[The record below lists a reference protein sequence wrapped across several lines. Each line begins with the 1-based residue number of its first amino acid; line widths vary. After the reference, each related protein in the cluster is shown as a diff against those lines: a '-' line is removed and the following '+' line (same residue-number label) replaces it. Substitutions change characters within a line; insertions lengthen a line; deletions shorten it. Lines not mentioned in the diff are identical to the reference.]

1 MYLTKREGVI
11 CVRDQISTVKERS
24 ILFVLWK
31 AGAERKRAQFCC
43 LPLAS
48 HASAHMDFMKADN
61 LRVFESLWHFFRP
74 CFFQAPQAE
83 RGKFM
88 PGNSSNPVTAQA
100 FSGSGSSLA
109 EMFLPVSK
117 CCSFE
122 GREKQTVVSDLDGTL
137 LRSSSSF
144 PYFML
149 LAFEAGSPLRA
160 LLLLL
165 MCPVVGLL
173 YYFISEVAGIQL
185 MIFIAVA
192 GLKAEDVTTVGR
204 AVLPKFYLEDLHPIS
219 YKVFVSCG
227 KRYIVTANPRIMVE
241 PFLKEYLAVDHVLGT
256 ELQVFKGYCTGFV
269 AETGVLVGF
278 RKLNA
283 VKEFFKDKKPDLG
296 LGDRPTDYPF
306 MSLCKE
312 AYIVPSTKNMEAVPR
327 EEYLKPLVFHD
338 GRLAIRPT
346 PLAALGIF
354 LWFPIGLALA
364 VTRNCVGLCLPY
376 SLALPIGTLL
386 GVRIRVRGIPP
397 PVQITDDN
405 STGILYVCSHR
416 TLLDPVF
423 LTAALGRPVP
433 AVTYSISCLT
443 EAVSPIK
450 TVRLTRNRIKDG
462 KIMKKLLSEGDLAVC
477 PEGTTCREPYLLR
490 FSPLFA
496 EIADA
501 IVPVAMNATV
511 NMFYGTSARGLKC
524 LDPIFFLMNPF
535 PRYDIVFLDRLPREM
550 TCSGGKS
557 SFEVANH
564 VQKLLADS
572 LGFQCTNLKR
582 RDKYM
587 MLAGNEGIVP
597 EAKSLMNVLTN

>member
-1 MYLTKREGVI
+1 MSSAWGH
-11 CVRDQISTVKERS
+11 QISTVKEKS

-31 AGAERKRAQFCC
+31 AEAERKRGHFCC

-61 LRVFESLWHFFRP
+61 LRVFESLCHFFRP
-74 CFFQAPQAE
+74 CFFQPPLE
-83 RGKFM
+83 RGKPM
-88 PGNSSNPVTAQA
+88 PGNNTFVIAQE
-100 FSGSGSSLA
+100 FSGSGFSPA
-109 EMFLPVSK
+109 EMFPPVSK
-117 CCSFE
+117 CCNFK
-122 GREKQTVVSDLDGTL
+122 GRENQTVVSDLDGTL

-165 MCPVVGLL
+165 MCPIVGLL
-173 YYFISEVAGIQL
+173 YYFISEAAGIQL

-219 YKVFVSCG
+219 YKIFVSCG

-256 ELQVFKGYCTGFV
+256 ELQVFKGYCTGLV
-269 AETGVLVGF
+269 TEAGVLVGF
-278 RKLNA
+278 RKLKA
-283 VKEFFKDKKPDLG
+283 VKEFFKEKKPDLG
-296 LGDRPTDYPF
+296 LGDRPTDFPF
-306 MSLCKE
+306 MSICKE
-312 AYIVPSTKNMEAVPR
+312 AYVVPYEKNIGAVPR
-327 EEYLKPLVFHD
+327 EEYLKPLIFHD

-346 PLAALGIF
+346 PLVSLGIF

-364 VTRNCVGLCLPY
+364 VTRNLVGLCLPY
-376 SLALPIGTLL
+376 WLALPVGSFL
-386 GVRIRVRGIPP
+386 GVIIRVRGIPP
-397 PVQITDDN
+397 PVQITDEKT
-405 STGILYVCSHR
+405 STLYVCSHR

-423 LTAALGRPVP
+423 LTVSLGRPVT
-433 AVTYSISCLT
+433 AVTYSISCVT

-462 KIMKKLLSEGDLAVC
+462 EIMKKLLSQGDLAVC

-496 EIADA
+496 EIADN
-501 IVPVAMNATV
+501 IIPVAMNVTV
-511 NMFYGTSARGLKC
+511 NMFHGTSARGLKA

-535 PRYDIVFLDRLPREM
+535 PRYDIVFLEKLPREV

-557 SFEVANH
+557 SVEVANH
-564 VQKLLADS
+564 VQQLLADA
-572 LGFQCTNLKR
+572 LGFRCTNLKR

-597 EAKSLMNVLTN
+597 EAKKLLNVMTN